1 MNSYQTK
8 LPAVIDIEIEADPD
22 ALAAGRAESLGQVD
36 DPRRHQ
42 GSLGTQAVP
51 HANQLLIEAGRTER
65 QYWRDLWRYR
75 ELFYF
80 LAWRDLLVR
89 YKQTVVGVSWS
100 LIRPLLTIVVLTV
113 VFGKLGKMPSGGV
126 PYPLLVLCGT
136 LPWQF
141 FSTAITESGNS
152 LVGNS
157 NLISKVYF
165 PRLVITGSSVITSF
179 VDFLISAAFVVVLM
193 IWYRYPPPGAVLL
206 LPLFVLLVFGASLGV
221 GLWIGAMMVQYRDF
235 RFIVP
240 FIVQFGLYISPVGF
254 QSSVVPGRF
263 RLLYSLNPM
272 VGIIDG
278 FRWCLLGTQGGMYW
292 PGLAIAVTE
301 VVILVASGIWYFR
314 KTEQTFADV
323 I

>member
-1 MNSYQTK
+1 MLVEVKMHRTPIKTSPSPDLSLVTK
-8 LPAVIDIEIEADPD
+8 NLATKPM
-22 ALAAGRAESLGQVD
+22 ALSD
-36 DPRRHQ
+36 
-42 GSLGTQAVP
+42 SFGTSSP
-51 HANQLLIEAGRTER
+51 GQLLIEAGSTER

-80 LAWRDLLVR
+80 L
-89 YKQTVVGVSWS
+89 
-100 LIRPLLTIVVLTV
+100 LTMIVLTV

-126 PYPLLVLCGT
+126 PYPLLVFCGM

-141 FSTAITESGNS
+141 FSTAVTESGNS
-152 LVGNS
+152 LVSNS

-165 PRLVITGSSVITSF
+165 PRLVIIGSSVITSF
-179 VDFLISAAFVVVLM
+179 VDFLISAAFLVVLM
-193 IWYRYPPPGAVLL
+193 VWYHYAPPVAVLF
-206 LPLFVLLVFGASLGV
+206 LPLFVMLVFGASLGV
-221 GLWIGAMMVQYRDF
+221 GLWIAALMVEYRDF

-254 QSSVVPGRF
+254 QSGVVPERF
-263 RLLYSLNPM
+263 RLLYALNPM

-278 FRWCLLGTQGGMYW
+278 FRWCLLGARNGIYR
-292 PGLAIAVTE
+292 PGILIAVID
-301 VVILVASGIWYFR
+301 VIVLVASGIWYFR